1 MLTTNPFLKLL
12 TVTAMYFAQ
21 GIQTGLLVTAIPAYL
36 ASQEVAPTAIG
47 GFTDLVFCQWGV
59 VVRGYYWEC

>member
-1 MLTTNPFLKLL
+1 MEKTFFPALTTHQFLRLV

-47 GFTDLVFCQWGV
+47 GFIGIVMLSLIHI
-59 VVRGYYWEC
+59 